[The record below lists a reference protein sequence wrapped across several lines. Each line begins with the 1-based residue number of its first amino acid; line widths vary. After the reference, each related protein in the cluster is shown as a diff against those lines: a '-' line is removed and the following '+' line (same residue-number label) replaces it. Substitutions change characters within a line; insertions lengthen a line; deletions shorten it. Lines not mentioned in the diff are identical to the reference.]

1 MAGKQKD
8 YEYDAIVVGSGIS
21 GGWAAK
27 ELSGKGLKT
36 LMLERGRKL
45 DHIADYPTT
54 NMAPWEF
61 KHRSLDTLE
70 TLKKYP
76 VQKNN
81 YAFNEATMHHYVN
94 DIENPYTTPNDKPF
108 YWYRGYHVGGK
119 SLMWARQVYR
129 WSEIDFEANA
139 KDGFGVDWPIR
150 YKDIAPWYDYVERFI
165 GISGQAEGNKM
176 IPDGQF
182 QAPMDLTCV
191 EKHVKEK
198 MEKQWSDRL
207 LTIGRVAHLMEPKH
221 NRSKC
226 QFRNLCYRG
235 CPFGAYFSSNSST
248 LPAAMETGYTTLRPD
263 SIVESILYD
272 DNKKRA
278 TGVRVI
284 DSNTLESTEYHARII
299 FVCASTLPTT
309 GILLNSKSNRFPE
322 GLGNDSGAL
331 GHYLM
336 DHFMGTGAT
345 AEFDGPEFT
354 STHATGGR
362 PNGIYIPRFR
372 NVDEQRDDYVRG
384 FGFQGGSW
392 QPGWPRGFNT
402 PGFGED
408 FKNNISKPG
417 PWHFGLGGYGEHLPY
432 YENEVSLNHE
442 VKDKWGLPSLNITA
456 DYKENEEAMRKDI
469 KITSCE
475 ILEVA
480 GGKNIQSNSEKGIPG
495 DAIHEMGTARMGK
508 DPKSSV
514 LNGYNQCHSVPN
526 VFVTDGACMTSS
538 AVQNPSITYM
548 ALTARA
554 CDYAVSQMKK
564 QNI

>member
-1 MAGKQKD
+1 MSRKQKD

-27 ELSGKGLKT
+27 ELSEKGLNT
-36 LMLERGRKL
+36 LVLERGPKL

-54 NMAPWEF
+54 YMAPWEF
-61 KHRSLDTLE
+61 RHRSLDTLE
-70 TLKKYP
+70 TQKKYHI
-76 VQKNN
+76 QKNN

-94 DIENPYTTPNDKPF
+94 DLDNPYTAPKEKPF

-129 WSEIDFEANA
+129 WSAIDFEANA

-150 YKDIAPWYDYVERFI
+150 YRDIAPWYDYVEKFI

-191 EKHVKEK
+191 EKHVKAK
-198 MEKQWSDRL
+198 MEKQWGDRL

-226 QFRNLCYRG
+226 QFRDLCYRG

-248 LPAAMETGYTTLRPD
+248 LPAAMATGNTTLRPD

-272 DNKKRA
+272 DTIGRS

-284 DSNTLESTEYHARII
+284 DANTLESTEYKARII
-299 FVCASTLPTT
+299 FVCASTIPTT
-309 GILLNSKSNRFPE
+309 GILLNSKSDRFPN
-322 GLGNDSGAL
+322 GIGNDSGAL

-336 DHFMGTGAT
+336 DHFMGVSAS

-354 STHATGGR
+354 SNTSYGGR

-372 NVDEQRDDYVRG
+372 NVDEKRDDYVRG

-392 QPGWPRGFNT
+392 QEGWSQGFRT
-402 PGFGED
+402 PGFGAD
-408 FKNNISKPG
+408 FKNKIIKSG
-417 PWHFGLGGYGEHLPY
+417 PWHIGLGGYGEHLPY
-432 YENEVSLNHE
+432 YENEITLNHDE
-442 VKDKWGLPSLNITA
+442 KDKWGMPTLKISA
-456 DYKENEEAMRKDI
+456 DYKENEEIMRKDI
-469 KITSCE
+469 EITARE
-475 ILEVA
+475 ILEVS
-480 GGKNIQSNSEKGIPG
+480 GGKNIQTTNNKGIPG

-514 LNGYNQCHSVPN
+514 LNGYNQFHSVPN
-526 VFVTDGACMTSS
+526 LFVTDGACMASS
-538 AVQNPSITYM
+538 ACQNPSITYM

-554 CDYAVSQMKK
+554 CDYVVSEMKK